1 MFQIP
6 KSTILAL
13 NKIQEEFIWENS
25 NSKIKHST
33 LCSNYEKGGLKN
45 VDITSKIISLQCS
58 WIKRLFDKS
67 AHCWKV
73 IPLQLIKTYLG
84 DTFRFH
90 YNLEIPVNKI
100 KTFPIFYKQIFR
112 NWSTNLSAQPTLP
125 STIASQVLWYNK
137 YIKVDNESIYNCYIS
152 KKKINYIAQFFGSAG
167 NLKTWE
173 VLKEEYQL
181 NENKKFA
188 FIQII
193 HAIPKSWKE
202 NLASTLENI
211 DNLVVQDHH
220 LIQKN
225 QVYIL
230 NKLTSKKIYD
240 ILISASEIQP
250 TSQNYYQEI
259 FQTTNLDWKII
270 YTLPRIVTLDTK
282 FRVFQYKLLNN
293 VLICKHDW

>member
-1 MFQIP
+1 M
-6 KSTILAL
+6 
-13 NKIQEEFIWENS
+13 
-25 NSKIKHST
+25 
-33 LCSNYEKGGLKN
+33 
-45 VDITSKIISLQCS
+45 
-58 WIKRLFDKS
+58 
-67 AHCWKV
+67 
-73 IPLQLIKTYLG
+73 
-84 DTFRFH
+84 
-90 YNLEIPVNKI
+90 NKI

-125 STIASQVLWYNK
+125 STIASQVLWHNK
-137 YIKVDNESIYNCYIS
+137 NIKVDNKSIYNCYIS

-167 NLKTWE
+167 NLKKWE

-259 FQTTNLDWKII
+259 FKTTNLDWKII
-270 YTLPRIVTLDTK
+270 YTLPRI
-282 FRVFQYKLLNN
+282 FQYKLLNN
-293 VLICKHDW
+293 VLSKQNAFQVW